1 MDINYNRTLQT
12 FRMSLFRRLLN
23 PRRKKKESPSPK
35 PEVSKHF
42 PEEKLP
48 MDEEF
53 VKNFCENGG
62 KFLYCEDMK
71 EVSEALDNILLENDW
86 YETEVCCLNKKLS
99 QKFDDYNLSFKTNSE
114 NTSFMLT
121 TCESLVSDK
130 GSILL
135 SSNQLKGR
143 KLWELPKDIVIF
155 ATTSQIVGNIS
166 DGMRIIKMESKNGIP
181 VDITTIRYFGNK
193 IKDDFMTYGNSNKNV
208 YLILLEDL

>member
-1 MDINYNRTLQT
+1 MDINYNRTLQN
-12 FRMSLFRRLLN
+12 FSMSLFRRLLN
-23 PRRKKKESPSPK
+23 PRRKKQESPSQK

-62 KFLYCEDMK
+62 KFLYCEDMS

-86 YETEVCCLNKKLS
+86 YETEVCCLNKELS
-99 QKFDDYNLSFKTNSE
+99 KKFDGYNLSFQTNNE
-114 NTSFMLT
+114 NASFMLT

-143 KLWELPKDIVIF
+143 KLWELPKNIVIF
-155 ATTSQIVGNIS
+155 ATTSQIVVNIS

-181 VDITTIRYFGNK
+181 VDITTIRYFGNM
-193 IKDDFMTYGNSNKNV
+193 IKEDFMTYGNSNKNA

>member
-1 MDINYNRTLQT
+1 
-12 FRMSLFRRLLN
+12 MSLFRRLLN

-42 PEEKLP
+42 PKEKLP

>member
-1 MDINYNRTLQT
+1 
-12 FRMSLFRRLLN
+12 MSLFRRLLN
-23 PRRKKKESPSPK
+23 PRGKKQESPSQK
-35 PEVSKHF
+35 PEVSKHL

-53 VKNFCENGG
+53 VKNFCKNGG
-62 KFLYCEDMK
+62 KFLYCENMG
-71 EVSEALDNILLENDW
+71 EVSEAIDNILLENDW
-86 YETEVCCLNKKLS
+86 YETEVCCLNKELS
-99 QKFDDYNLSFKTNSE
+99 QKFDDYNLNFKTNNE
-114 NTSFMLT
+114 NASFMLT

-181 VDITTIRYFGNK
+181 VDITTIRYFGNM
-193 IKDDFMTYGNSNKNV
+193 IKEDFMTYGNSNKNV